1 VTIEVARRL
10 VQGGVVSAEDMEA
23 GLLEAVTERAP
34 LLRVLA
40 GRMPDSAR
48 LLERELL
55 RVGQPALET
64 VEPDRVLCRRLPRGM
79 CERLLAFPVGKNGA
93 SGTVDLAVADP
104 FDPHV
109 LEEFAHHLAT
119 PVRALQAPLGELLA
133 QLEAFMPSSRPMNR
147 SAPADEA
154 FDDRTPAF
162 GTARL
167 PNLAAGMLPSAGRL
181 GRPHPAGSHSAARQA
196 PSDAPIPLVRR
207 SFAPDLPTAESGPT
221 GGRPEDLETVLDEM
235 QHATSPGDV
244 TRLLALGL
252 ETVADRVAIFSLRG
266 RVLHGRAASAALGG
280 NQAVARTKLDPT
292 PGGVLAHAIEAG
304 HYLGPVDAELGALLA
319 KDTDELY
326 IGRVDVS
333 GRPALVF
340 VLGAMTN
347 AFLASQHAD
356 RLSRAAQKALERLL
370 VAKKARTQDG

>member
-1 VTIEVARRL
+1 
-10 VQGGVVSAEDMEA
+10 MEA

-40 GRMPDSAR
+40 GRMPDGAR

-55 RVGQPALET
+55 RMGQVALET
-64 VEPDRVLCRRLPRGM
+64 VEPDPALCRRLPQGM
-79 CERLLAFPVGKNGA
+79 CERFLAIPMSRDGT
-93 SGTVDLAVADP
+93 SDTVDLAVADP

-109 LEEFAHHLAT
+109 TEEFAHHLAA

-133 QLEAFMPSSRPMNR
+133 RLEALLPNARPMNR
-147 SAPADEA
+147 SVPADEA

-181 GRPHPAGSHSAARQA
+181 GRVRPAASRSGARQA
-196 PSDAPIPLVRR
+196 PSDPPIPLVRR
-207 SFAPDLPTAESGPT
+207 SLAPDPSTAESAQT
-221 GGRPEDLETVLDEM
+221 GGPPKALETVLDEM
-235 QHATSPGDV
+235 EDATSPSDV

-252 ETVADRVAIFSLRG
+252 EAVAHKVAVLSLRG
-266 RVLHGRAASAALGG
+266 RLLQGRAGSAALGG
-280 NQAVARTKLDPT
+280 NQAVARIELDPA
-292 PGGVLAHAIEAG
+292 PGGVLALAIDAG
-304 HYLGPVDAELGALLA
+304 HYLGPADAELGSLLA
-319 KDTDELY
+319 DDPAELY
-326 IGRVDVS
+326 VGRVDVS

-347 AFLASQHAD
+347 AFLASQRAD
-356 RLSRAAQKALERLL
+356 RLARAAQRALERIL
-370 VAKKARTQDG
+370 VAKKARA

>member
-1 VTIEVARRL
+1 
-10 VQGGVVSAEDMEA
+10 MEA

-40 GRMPDSAR
+40 GRMPDTAR

-55 RVGQPALET
+55 RVGQAALET
-64 VEPDRVLCRRLPRGM
+64 VEPDPVLCKRLPRGM
-79 CERLLAFPVGKNGA
+79 CERLLAFPVGRNGA

-109 LEEFAHHLAT
+109 PEEFAHHLGA

-133 QLEAFMPSSRPMNR
+133 QLEALLPSSRPMNW
-147 SAPADEA
+147 SAPADEE

-181 GRPHPAGSHSAARQA
+181 GRVLPAGSRSAARQA
-196 PSDAPIPLVRR
+196 PSDPPIPLVRR
-207 SFAPDLPTAESGPT
+207 SFAPDPSAAENAQT
-221 GGRPEDLETVLDEM
+221 GGRPEDLETAVDEM
-235 QHATSPGDV
+235 QDATSPGDV
-244 TRLLALGL
+244 TRLLARGL
-252 ETVADRVAIFSLRG
+252 EAVASRVAIFSVRG
-266 RVLHGRAASAALGG
+266 RLLHGRAASAALGG
-280 NQAVARTKLDPT
+280 NQAVARIELDPT

-304 HYLGPVDAELGALLA
+304 HYLGPTDAELGAVLA
-319 KDTDELY
+319 TGTDELY
-326 IGRVDVS
+326 VGRVDVS

-340 VLGAMTN
+340 VLGAMPN
-347 AFLASQHAD
+347 AFLASQRAD
-356 RLSRAAQKALERLL
+356 RLARAAQKALERIL
-370 VAKKARTQDG
+370 VAKKTRTQKG